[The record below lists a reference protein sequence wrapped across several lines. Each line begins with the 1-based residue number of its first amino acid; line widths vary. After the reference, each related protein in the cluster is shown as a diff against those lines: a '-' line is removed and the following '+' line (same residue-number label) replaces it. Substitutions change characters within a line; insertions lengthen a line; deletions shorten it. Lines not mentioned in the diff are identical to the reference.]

1 MKSNI
6 EMSQEMID
14 RFESYLAQNDLSNN
28 IKPSRFIETMKSHK
42 NFIDFMN
49 LDEQLHMEK
58 RNPLIA
64 VLGDSVSCGHFEM
77 IDQEKFI
84 VAHDPSLCYMEFV
97 KKMLQEAYPMTCVS
111 LVNSAIAGDNI
122 RNMEKRLTRDI
133 ISFQPDLVVLNAS
146 LNWSKNRGTLDDF
159 KAAYRT
165 VVERVLSETTADL
178 ILLTPNV
185 STYEEELGPRVDFI
199 RQLAEEYKVTLI
211 DLHRM
216 YTDVCR
222 PEEYESVLANR
233 ENHPTVYGH
242 KLFAKAIMKAMA

>member
-14 RFESYLAQNDLSNN
+14 RFENYLDQNDLSNG
-28 IKPSRFIETMKSHK
+28 IKPLRFIETMKKHK
-42 NFIDFMN
+42 NIIDFMN
-49 LDEQLHMEK
+49 LDEQLHIEK

-64 VLGDSVSCGHFEM
+64 VLGDSVSCGHFEI
-77 IDQEKFI
+77 IDLEKFLI
-84 VAHDPSLCYMEFV
+84 AHDPSVCYMELV
-97 KKMLQEAYPMTCVS
+97 KKMLQERYPLTCVS

-133 ISFQPDLVVLNAS
+133 VSFQPDLIVLNAT
-146 LNWSKNRGTLDDF
+146 LNWSENRGTLEDF
-159 KAAYRT
+159 KTAYRT
-165 VVERVLSETTADL
+165 VVERILSETDADL

-185 STYEEELGPRVDFI
+185 TSYEEELKPRIDFVK
-199 RQLAEEYKVTLI
+199 QLAEEYKVTMI
-211 DLHRM
+211 DLHKM

-242 KLFAKAIMKAMA
+242 RLFAKAIMKVMA